1 MLEKG
6 PLTSGSTKVEKIK
19 HLNTMDMQLLL
30 IGHHF
35 LDLSIVSSCR

>member
-6 PLTSGSTKVEKIK
+6 LLTSKSTKVEKIN
-19 HLNTMDMQLLL
+19 HLKTIDRQLLL

-35 LDLSIVSSCR
+35 LDLSIMSSCR